1 VPRASAAAER
11 QPVGP
16 LQATSPPITRTPVSF
31 RQPVDRQCN
40 IQGDILLKNSYV
52 ESDFTVDW
60 QSLLKT
66 DVSLLW
72 AAVISAIISA
82 AVSYAFRRSEI
93 RFNLVAEYE
102 QEQRKQLRALVG
114 RYHGRLLQVASSLN
128 SRLWNLYTNRDAG
141 WLDANGQYTQLGY
154 YLATT
159 IHRFLS
165 FCTFSRK
172 FESEAIYLDGRI
184 ASKDDFLFADY
195 LAALRW
201 VLTDVALFK
210 ELPYNSGIAI
220 DHFFS
225 DSLRSCCDSC
235 WVKKAMI
242 SLDDF
247 NTRMETDRSLD
258 KVVMFFDGLGQEEDR
273 LRWDR
278 IIAFHLLLLAFINRF
293 GYKIH
298 RVNDN
303 AFYQVVQQIEHPI
316 ILRNLVHALPRLGIS
331 NDREARRI
339 TRAVRRLTKTK

>member
-1 VPRASAAAER
+1 VH
-11 QPVGP
+11 
-16 LQATSPPITRTPVSF
+16 L
-31 RQPVDRQCN
+31 
-40 IQGDILLKNSYV
+40 
-52 ESDFTVDW
+52 ESDFIVDW
-60 QSLLKT
+60 QALLKT

-82 AVSYAFRRSEI
+82 AVSYVFRRSEI
-93 RFNLVAEYE
+93 RFNLLAEYE

-114 RYHGRLLQVASSLN
+114 RYHGRLLQAASGLN
-128 SRLWNLYTNRDAG
+128 SRLWNLYTNRNAG
-141 WLDANGQYTQLGY
+141 WLDANGQYTELGY

-159 IHRFLS
+159 VHRFLC

-195 LAALRW
+195 LTALRW
-201 VLTDVALFK
+201 VLTDVTLFK
-210 ELPYNSGIAI
+210 GLPYNTSIAS

-235 WVKKAMI
+235 WIKKAMI

-247 NTRMETDRSLD
+247 NIRLGTDRSLD
-258 KVVMFFDGLGQEEDR
+258 RVIMFFDGLGQEEDR

-298 RVNDN
+298 RVNDD

-316 ILRNLVHALPRLGIS
+316 ILHNLVQALPRLGLA

-339 TRAVRRLTKTK
+339 IPAVRRLAKTINEPITTKEALYH